1 MSIDR
6 GPIFI
11 GGLSL
16 SGKTQL
22 RIVLDAHPDISM
34 TRRTYMWDRFYQ
46 RFGDLGRARN
56 LDRCLSAM
64 LATEGIQKLQPD
76 PARIRS
82 EFLDGRPTYARLF
95 ALFHQ
100 HHAER
105 VGKRRWGDQLGFV
118 ERFADPIFASFPS
131 ARMIHMIRDP
141 RVRGDSERETTRRR
155 RGSLGWETARWL
167 HSADLAER
175 NREVFPDRYRVV
187 RYEQLA
193 SRPQQTVREVCAFL
207 EEEYVGTM
215 TDAIR
220 SVTFDSQGGTGGFA
234 AQASSGERA
243 FVEAHAGRE
252 LLAFDYPM
260 PGPTSRGNGSAPL
273 ADRRLDR
280 AAMVAWRILG
290 NGSRADRV
298 RRWA

>member
-22 RIVLDAHPDISM
+22 RIVLDAHPEISM

-46 RFGDLGRARN
+46 RFGDLGKARN
-56 LDRCLSAM
+56 LDLCLSAM

-76 PARIRS
+76 LARIRT

-100 HHAER
+100 HHAEAA
-105 VGKRRWGDQLGFV
+105 GKRRWGDQLGFV

-141 RVRGDSERETTRRR
+141 RARVDPQAGTGRRR
-155 RGSLGWETARWL
+155 PGSLGWETARWL

-175 NREVFPDRYRVV
+175 NREAFPDCYRVV

-193 SRPQQTVREVCAFL
+193 SRPEQTVREVCAFL

-215 TDAIR
+215 AEAIEA
-220 SVTFDSQGGTGGFA
+220 VTFDSHGGTGDLA
-234 AQASSGERA
+234 AQASNAERA

-252 LLAFDYPM
+252 LLAFDYPV
-260 PGPTSRGNGSAPL
+260 PRPPL
-273 ADRRLDR
+273 REDVSFLLVDRQLDR
-280 AAMVAWRILG
+280 AAMVAWRIFG
-290 NGSRADRV
+290 NGPRTDRV